1 MKTRMHHVLRF
12 ATAPAIAAIALL
24 SGAAHAAPVG
34 YTLDP
39 DHTIPRFEVM
49 HNSFSMH
56 TGAFMKA
63 AGKAVL
69 DSEAKT
75 GSVEVTIQ
83 SSSFATGHAF
93 MEGVM
98 KGKDFFNVE
107 QFPVMTFKSTRMIFG
122 GDNPL
127 AVEGEFTLLGTTKTI
142 TLTFTNFNCGQ
153 HPRTKKDQCGGN
165 LAGAIKRSDY
175 GMKAFLPA
183 IGDDVRLNIQVEA
196 FKD

>member
-1 MKTRMHHVLRF
+1 MKNTIRF
-12 ATAPAIAAIALL
+12 ALAAAFATMLTTAQ
-24 SGAAHAAPVG
+24 AAPVG

-49 HNSFSMH
+49 HNFFSNH
-56 TGAFMKA
+56 VGAFIKSS
-63 AGKAVL
+63 GKAML
-69 DSEAKT
+69 DTEAKT

-83 SSSFATGHAF
+83 SASFLTGHAF
-93 MEGVM
+93 MESVM

-107 QFPVMTFKSTRMIFG
+107 QFPTMTFKSTRMIFS

-127 AVEGEFTLLGTTKTI
+127 AVEGDFTLLGVTKSM
-142 TLTFTNFNCGQ
+142 TLSFTNFNCGQ
-153 HPRTKKDQCGGN
+153 HPRTKKEQCGGN
-165 LAGAIKRSDY
+165 LAGALKRSDF

-183 IGDDVRLNIQVEA
+183 VADDVRLMIQVEA